1 LRSAEAWLS
10 AKTGA
15 DTDGCGGR
23 DQHNDAQQPRSRPE
37 FRHGTL
43 AVLGAPPFG
52 LVISSMQTLV
62 PQFAAASRLSDLAAT
77 VAMGGPRVARSPWCL
92 QGPGPAFCEPSF
104 QILSVNSE
112 TISHQRTLFQ
122 ITLFL
127 QGLLSKG
134 QLLLICTL

>member
-1 LRSAEAWLS
+1 
-10 AKTGA
+10 
-15 DTDGCGGR
+15 
-23 DQHNDAQQPRSRPE
+23 
-37 FRHGTL
+37 
-43 AVLGAPPFG
+43 
-52 LVISSMQTLV
+52 MQTLV

-77 VAMGGPRVARSPWCL
+77 VAMGGPRVAR
-92 QGPGPAFCEPSF
+92 GPAFCEPSF

-127 QGLLSKG
+127 QGLLSKS

>member
-1 LRSAEAWLS
+1 
-10 AKTGA
+10 
-15 DTDGCGGR
+15 
-23 DQHNDAQQPRSRPE
+23 
-37 FRHGTL
+37 
-43 AVLGAPPFG
+43 
-52 LVISSMQTLV
+52 
-62 PQFAAASRLSDLAAT
+62 
-77 VAMGGPRVARSPWCL
+77 L